1 MNKNLPSFNNITPAS
16 HQEGAVLIVSL
27 MLLVVLTMLGISAIE
42 STKLETR
49 MAANTIE
56 YNRAFQTAEGGA
68 AKAIDNYMK
77 NSELI
82 NNITNESSYQP
93 IPESKTTLK
102 GEKGISVAIPE
113 VRRSATVT
121 QAPPGYGSDV
131 QQNYYIVRSTGWSR
145 ANEQQD
151 NAGNSEIVIDEENSL
166 QSRIVVGMSIIGPSD
181 TGGNIETSLP

>member
-1 MNKNLPSFNNITPAS
+1 MKKNLASFNNITPVS

-27 MLLVVLTMLGISAIE
+27 MLLIVLTMLGISAIE

-77 NSELI
+77 NAAEI
-82 NNITNESSYQP
+82 TAITNESSYQQ
-93 IPESKTTLK
+93 IPEGKTTLK

-113 VRRSATVT
+113 VRRSATIT
-121 QAPPGYGSDV
+121 QPSGYGTGF
-131 QQNYYIVRSTGWSR
+131 QQHYYIVRTTGWSQAHER
-145 ANEQQD
+145 SD
-151 NAGNSEIVIDEENSL
+151 NAGNVETVIDEENSL
-166 QSRIVVGMSIIGPSD
+166 QSRILVGMTIVAP
-181 TGGNIETSLP
+181 GGGASLVTSH